1 MNEKQEI
8 ISRIYGLARLKG
20 LCKTQKEFADLVG
33 VHQSTISL
41 AIKGDERYL
50 SEKLVRSVVLW
61 ARTEGLDEEV
71 PAPEPPAPDIV
82 IPAAT
87 ATLYNN
93 MSETIRLQAE
103 IIARLQG
110 GLSAPGAGVY
120 PQKNFRT
127 DGI

>member
-1 MNEKQEI
+1 METKKDYLN
-8 ISRIYGLARLKG
+8 RIYNLARVKG
-20 LCKTQKEFADLVG
+20 LCRTQREFANLIALNPG
-33 VHQSTISL
+33 TLSKALQ
-41 AIKGDERYL
+41 GDEKYCTDRVI
-50 SEKLVRSVVLW
+50 VRVRTW
-61 ARTEGLDEEV
+61 AGQMGLEGEEPIKPV
-71 PAPEPPAPDIV
+71 EPDIV

-110 GLSAPGAGVY
+110 GLSAPGAGLY

-127 DGI
+127 DVI

>member
-8 ISRIYGLARLKG
+8 ITRIYGLARLKG
-20 LCKTQKEFADLVG
+20 LCKTQKEFAVLVG
-33 VHQSTISL
+33 VHPSTMSL
-41 AIKGDERYL
+41 AMRGDERYL
-50 SEKLVRSVVLW
+50 SEKLVRSVLLY
-61 ARTEGLDEEV
+61 AKSEGLDGEP
-71 PAPEPPAPDIV
+71 PAHEPPAPDIV

-110 GLSAPGAGVY
+110 GLSAPGAGLY